1 MAKQLPDLYDAPDE
15 TLAGAY
21 VEIVSQATAGP
32 PEDTETAQLATELDD
47 LERELREMEPKVKRA
62 QELRT
67 QLAARDRRDEKR
79 RKHAVE
85 LAAAL
90 PPILARLR
98 PRYRP
103 PYLDQVRQVAAA
115 DPEASLEAADTLL
128 DLLNGERVSPEGAA
142 EWVERGLEVLERN
155 KEVGRGYFRLG
166 SKYSLQVLEELKEG
180 LALKSVARVLKLYAT
195 ALSGHEV
202 AIRGTNELQ
211 AVDAYGADHIILPP
225 EMRFFEDD
233 DGQLHRLQGGDRPRR
248 RPDRVRHLRLLAR
261 RHPRDGRGACAR
273 ATPRRPRDD
282 PAPPRDRPHP
292 LLRALPP
299 AGAGAGPVQ
308 HRRGPP
314 RRLRPSGRA
323 YPGIRRDMAL
333 IQAASAERRPELAT
347 LPDAQAVV
355 EALLQHT
362 LGLHARPAPSCAPA
376 TQALID
382 RAVAML
388 DAVEAPE
395 APGSATPPRSPAT
408 STS

>member
-1 MAKQLPDLYDAPDE
+1 
-15 TLAGAY
+15 
-21 VEIVSQATAGP
+21 
-32 PEDTETAQLATELDD
+32 
-47 LERELREMEPKVKRA
+47 MEPKVKRA

-103 PYLDQVRQVAAA
+103 PYLDQVRQVAAT

-142 EWVERGLEVLERN
+142 EWVDRGLEVLERN

-233 DGQLHRLQGGDRPRR
+233 EGNFTAYKVATAHGAGRIEFGTYEFSLADIPETVERL
-248 RPDRVRHLRLLAR
+248 RVRYAAGDSAEHPAPRSRPTSPASTRSSPSR
-261 RHPRDGRGACAR
+261 RWRGTCSTSSR
-273 ATPRRPRDD
+273 ATASTAAIRRT
-282 PAPPRDRPHP
+282 
-292 LLRALPP
+292 
-299 AGAGAGPVQ
+299 
-308 HRRGPP
+308 
-314 RRLRPSGRA
+314 
-323 YPGIRRDMAL
+323 YPGIRRDMAM
-333 IQAASAERRPELAT
+333 IQTASAERRPEHGHPPRRPGGGRGA
-347 LPDAQAVV
+347 PSA
-355 EALLQHT
+355 HP
-362 LGLHARPAPSCAPA
+362 RPAAGPARGCAPA
-376 TQALID
+376 TQALIG
-382 RAVAML
+382 RAVG
-388 DAVEAPE
+388 DARRRRAGRG
-395 APGSATPPRSPAT
+395 AGRRRRRAHRAT
-408 STS
+408 STT